1 VFHSTLF
8 KIKKKSGP
16 ILSLSLIK
24 RKEKKEKDPVK
35 IALTCWI
42 SSSSRYVTQQ
52 QRDRERK
59 YNSILIVLKFPQKKT
74 K

>member
-16 ILSLSLIK
+16 FLSLSSIK

-52 QRDRERK
+52 QQKDRARK
-59 YNSILIVLKFPQKKT
+59 KITQF
-74 K
+74 

>member
-1 VFHSTLF
+1 MTLTGYVFHSTLF
-8 KIKKKSGP
+8 KIKKKVDRFFPYLRS
-16 ILSLSLIK
+16 K
-24 RKEKKEKDPVK
+24 ERKERKDPVK

-59 YNSILIVLKFPQKKT
+59 
-74 K
+74 